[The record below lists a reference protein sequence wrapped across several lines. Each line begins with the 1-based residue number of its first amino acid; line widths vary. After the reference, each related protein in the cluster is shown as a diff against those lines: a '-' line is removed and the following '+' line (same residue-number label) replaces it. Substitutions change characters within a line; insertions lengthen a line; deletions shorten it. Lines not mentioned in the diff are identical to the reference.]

1 MNNQDN
7 KNLVGDY
14 KYGFKTETS
23 SVLTSGKGLNREVVR
38 FISKAKN
45 EPDWMIDLRL
55 KAYDSFLNINNPT
68 WGPDLS
74 GIDFEK

>member
-23 SVLTSGKGLNREVVR
+23 SVLTSGKGLNKEVVK
-38 FISKAKN
+38 FISKAKIYN
-45 EPDWMIDLRL
+45 AKTAIG
-55 KAYDSFLNINNPT
+55 F
-68 WGPDLS
+68 
-74 GIDFEK
+74 